1 MQFNGQNLL
10 IWVDKNG
17 IEHEVT
23 LDSNNCDSKR
33 PVWQTDS
40 GSINEKELLP
50 ITAIKYGPLLYA
62 EEMGKVKVG
71 PLECN
76 PLESHEIIDVNKL
89 SDQVEKLEDGLNASI
104 IEHATEISHLTDK
117 LDATN
122 TKIEQQNEVVLKVKK
137 QCDCPTQD
145 TNYRLIS
152 RRCYYYDSSMMTYEK
167 AKQLCATKFLG
178 GKLFEPENLAINNL
192 VWNSFKDINIGSSWI
207 GINEKN
213 SENIFHYDKSG
224 IKVPFNPRWY
234 PKSGNRYANTCVV
247 IFTGGQWYDYPCTNE
262 YNRKVLC
269 EQ

>member
-10 IWVDKNG
+10 SWVDRNG
-17 IEHEVT
+17 IEHKVT

-76 PLESHEIIDVNKL
+76 PLESHEIIDIKTL
-89 SDQVEKLEDGLNASI
+89 SDQVEKLEDGLNATI
-104 IEHATEISHLTDK
+104 MEHATDISHLEDK
-117 LDATN
+117 V
-122 TKIEQQNEVVLKVKK
+122 EEHNEVFLKVKK
-137 QCDCPTQD
+137 QFDCPIENA
-145 TNYRLIS
+145 NYRWIS
-152 RRCYYYDSSMMTYEK
+152 GRCYYLDLGSPMTYEK
-167 AKQLCATKFLG
+167 AKQLCAKKFVG
-178 GKLFEPENLAINNL
+178 GKLFEPENLSSNIL
-192 VWNSFKDINIGSSWI
+192 VWNSFKDDFTPIGYGPWL

-213 SENIFHYDKSG
+213 SENIFHHESNGVKISY
-224 IKVPFNPRWY
+224 NPPWAY
-234 PKSGNRYANTCVV
+234 GYGNKHTNSCVY
-247 IFTGGQWYDYPCTNE
+247 FWTGGKWRDQTCSN
-262 YNRKVLC
+262 NQRVLC